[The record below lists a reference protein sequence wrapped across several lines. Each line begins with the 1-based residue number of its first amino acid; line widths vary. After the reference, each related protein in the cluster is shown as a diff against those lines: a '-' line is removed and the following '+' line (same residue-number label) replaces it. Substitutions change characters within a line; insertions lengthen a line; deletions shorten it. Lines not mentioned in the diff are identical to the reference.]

1 MNLVVVSDNHRNL
14 EVLEWIKA
22 VNPDA
27 DHYLHLG
34 DSELSEAT
42 LSNLGFYGV
51 HGNYPFEPKFPMDLL
66 MEFNGVKTFLTH
78 GHKYSVKMG
87 LYGLVEA
94 ALSLNAKLVLY
105 GHTHDPSIKEYEN
118 IIFVNPGSPVSPK
131 SGQKTYAT
139 IDIIDSRIHVFIK
152 EIESNTILQEMS
164 RMIN

>member
-1 MNLVVVSDNHRNL
+1 MKLVVVSDNHRNL

-22 VNPDA
+22 TNPDA

-34 DSELSEAT
+34 DSELSEST
-42 LSNLGFYGV
+42 LSSLGFYGV
-51 HGNYPFEPKFPMDLL
+51 RGNYPFEPKFPMDLL

-94 ALSLNAKLVLY
+94 ALSLNAKLVLF
-105 GHTHDPSIKEYEN
+105 GHTHDPYIKEYEN

-131 SGQKTYAT
+131 SGAKTYAT
-139 IDIIDSRIHVFIK
+139 IEIVASRIRVSIK
-152 EIESNTILQEMS
+152 EIETNVTLQELD